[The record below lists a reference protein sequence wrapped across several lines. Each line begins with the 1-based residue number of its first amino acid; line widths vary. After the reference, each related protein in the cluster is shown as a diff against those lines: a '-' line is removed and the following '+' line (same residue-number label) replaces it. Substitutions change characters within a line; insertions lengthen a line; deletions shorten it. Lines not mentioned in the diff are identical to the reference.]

1 MLTPVYMVVSD
12 QKPDMLN
19 ALLHRMLQ
27 KMFLDML
34 QDKRNVKLYKT
45 ADRKLITNKIKET
58 KETKSNKIAML
69 ISWLPGKYRCL
80 PTQSWLCATS
90 S

>member
-1 MLTPVYMVVSD
+1 MLTPVCMVVYD

-19 ALLHRMLQ
+19 AVLHRMLQ

-45 ADRKLITNKIKET
+45 ADRKLIIN
-58 KETKSNKIAML
+58 S
-69 ISWLPGKYRCL
+69 
-80 PTQSWLCATS
+80 
-90 S
+90 